1 MTKPE
6 SNTTLLNWNTFAI
19 TQSITHYWVWHLN
32 SILAWGKRE
41 SEQANFQKFKCL
53 MEGERERNVEA
64 SN

>member
-6 SNTTLLNWNTFAI
+6 SNMTLLNWNMFAI

-53 MEGERERNVEA
+53 MRGERERNVEA